1 MLRIVLLAGVLAGLA
16 WWYFIGG
23 RTISESDVRAFYAA
37 ESEAMRKLDAEAM
50 CDMRD
55 TEFVGKEQ
63 VTMSGHSSIGNYDK
77 ARYCENTN
85 NNIGYVKRLM
95 ERSGKEVPLELEID
109 IKSIVIADDKKSA
122 TVEYVQRL
130 VVQGKVGMKSK
141 VVEELNKRNGTVRSL
156 RVDSA
161 SEVYG
166 KLGQR

>member
-1 MLRIVLLAGVLAGLA
+1 MLRIVLLAGVLAGLS

-37 ESEAMRKLDAEAM
+37 ESEAMRKLDAEAI

-55 TEFVGKEQ
+55 AEFVGKER
-63 VTMSGHSSIGNYDK
+63 VTMSGRSSIGNYDK
-77 ARYCENTN
+77 ARYCENASH
-85 NNIGYVKRLM
+85 NIGYVKRLM
-95 ERSGKEVPLELEID
+95 ERTGKEVPIELEFD

-122 TVEYVQRL
+122 TVEYVQRML
-130 VVQGKVGMKSK
+130 VEGKVGMKSK

-156 RVDSA
+156 RVDST

-166 KLGQR
+166 RLGQP